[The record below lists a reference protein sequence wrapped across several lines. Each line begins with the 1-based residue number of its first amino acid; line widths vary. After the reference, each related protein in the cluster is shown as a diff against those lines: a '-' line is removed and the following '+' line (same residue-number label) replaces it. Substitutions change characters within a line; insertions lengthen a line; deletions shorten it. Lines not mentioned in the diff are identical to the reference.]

1 MLCVECIFGELVVDW
16 MCLKCGVCLY
26 DKCIECYRVNKVEII
41 YFIILK
47 IDVCMIFSVLDNF
60 IDDLISI

>member
-47 IDVCMIFSVLDNF
+47 MDVCMVLN
-60 IDDLISI
+60 L